1 MHLQIH
7 VHALNNCRNQES
19 LLRLQELLLRKSSL
33 TSANVFLPLNLHFLS
48 NLIERL
54 TGVPD
59 GKRTARFVCCVA
71 AAFPDR
77 KTEVVRGT
85 IEGRIGYKEEG
96 ENGFG
101 YDPIF
106 YVPEYGC
113 TTASM
118 SSETKNAISHR
129 GKALQLIKPVIG
141 AYLDTKGI

>member
-1 MHLQIH
+1 MRMLPPYGSINFHYSSYSSHHQKYRPPPSARWIH
-7 VHALNNCRNQES
+7 I
-19 LLRLQELLLRKSSL
+19 
-33 TSANVFLPLNLHFLS
+33 LS
-48 NLIERL
+48 RSDE
-54 TGVPD
+54 
-59 GKRTARFVCCVA
+59 KRTARFVCCVA

-96 ENGFG
+96 KNGFG

-141 AYLDTKGI
+141 AYLETKGI